1 MATFLFV
8 TASVAVVVG
17 LVALVAGR
25 TPWTTGHPQALAPLR
40 RHAHG
45 ADGGMNRRGHARGKE
60 VSPGH
65 VIEPQ
70 TGP

>member
-1 MATFLFV
+1 M
-8 TASVAVVVG
+8 G
-17 LVALVAGR
+17 LMGVVAGHM
-25 TPWTTGHPQALAPLR
+25 PWTTGHQQAAAQLL
-40 RHAHG
+40 RHAYG

-60 VSPGH
+60 VNPGN

>member
-1 MATFLFV
+1 MTVFLFV
-8 TASVAVVVG
+8 TATVALLAG
-17 LVALVAGR
+17 LVSLVAGHVPR
-25 TPWTTGHPQALAPLR
+25 TTGYQQAAAQLL

-60 VSPGH
+60 VNPGNM
-65 VIEPQ
+65 IEPQ